1 MRLDDQCLQL
11 YRVAHNMWKDN
22 DIKLA
27 EKYYQRIRVEH
38 GCELYYEVVLP
49 KNMMLVHPVGNGS
62 PQVIAIYSSLVT
74 GVRIGQLGGRS

>member
-49 KNMMLVHPVGNGS
+49 KNVNIGFCCAGSLGITNGS
-62 PQVIAIYSSLVT
+62 FFVPVL
-74 GVRIGQLGGRS
+74 GVFMT